1 MPILFESEHPL
12 WQIGKQRIRRCKFL
26 NLQVDSRTARR
37 YEIPFGE
44 LDGYYVGAARSGE
57 NWFVGGV
64 NTVLET
70 TVTVDFSFLD
80 SGKTY
85 EAEIFINDATD
96 NQKVVRRVVDITR
109 QSKEMLKWLKTAGL
123 LSALPP
129 RGKVIFLLH
138 YPKRVKLFSSIA
150 PAFV

>member
-1 MPILFESEHPL
+1 M
-12 WQIGKQRIRRCKFL
+12 
-26 NLQVDSRTARR
+26 
-37 YEIPFGE
+37 
-44 LDGYYVGAARSGE
+44 GAARSGE

-109 QSKEMLKWLKTAGL
+109 QSKEMIKMVKNGGFAIRLN
-123 LSALPP
+123 
-129 RGKVIFLLH
+129 
-138 YPKRVKLFSSIA
+138 PKG
-150 PAFV
+150 